1 MKAMRCSR
9 IALVFVAAS
18 FLCAAEELPVVTK
31 VEYQPFAAQ
40 VARLMQAL
48 DMIGEPLPAA
58 ERAQLQ
64 KLLEGQASA
73 KAVEEMQNILDKH
86 CLAGVEINPESRVKV
101 QQGPAKP
108 ELVEQGW
115 RAFLVKVHNQAGVTA
130 VLAVTSPNAGPVPNQ
145 PANTERRRW
154 MDLQM
159 LNRQP
164 MKTHLSGLE
173 LEYRVLQ
180 VYAKEAGKREGK
192 LAFDVGQGS
201 QDLGFRSE
209 VDILFAITPSAK
221 VTFRVLDSDDKPT
234 TGSFLI
240 KDERQRVYPSQTKRL
255 APDFFFHP
263 QVYRADG
270 ESVVLPRGKY
280 TIEYSR
286 GPEYRTRTQSL
297 EIADNAP
304 RALTFRLERW
314 IDPAKL
320 GWYSGDHHI
329 HAAGCA
335 HYERPTEGVYP
346 QDMMRHVLGEDLKIG
361 SVLTWGPG
369 WYFQKTFFEGKDNAV
384 STESNR
390 IRYDVEVSG
399 HPSSHTGHLLLL
411 RLKEQDYPGTKR
423 IEDWPSWGLPILR
436 WGKEQG
442 AIVGYTHSGWGLALK
457 EEKLLSYEMPPFDGI
472 GANEYVVTVTHGLA
486 DVISAV
492 DTPYPWELNVWYH
505 TLNVGYRTRISGETD
520 FPCIYGERVGL
531 GRSYVRQPK
540 LDYDDWVTG
549 LREGRNYASDGR
561 SHLIDFRVNGVEM
574 GAGKDVE
581 LSAGGTAT
589 ITAKAAAFLDEKPEE
604 AIRKIPY
611 DQKPYWHI
619 ERARVANSRKVPV
632 EVVVNGKA
640 VARTEIEADGRLR
653 DVSFNVPVQQSSWI
667 ALRIL
672 PSSHTNPVWVTVG
685 GKPVRASK
693 KSAQWLREAV
703 DVCFRQKVGRVRL
716 AEQGE
721 MTRAYDH
728 ARKAYDHLIA
738 ESPVD

>member
-1 MKAMRCSR
+1 MKPAQLA
-9 IALVFVAAS
+9 IAFVLAS
-18 FLCAAEELPVVTK
+18 LLSSAEELPLVTT
-31 VEYQPFAAQ
+31 VEFQPLAAQ
-40 VARLMQAL
+40 VARVLQAME
-48 DMIGEPLPAA
+48 MIGEPLPA
-58 ERAQLQ
+58 EDSRQLKQ
-64 KLLEGQASA
+64 LIEGPASRMSLEAIQR
-73 KAVEEMQNILDKH
+73 ILDKH
-86 CLAGVEINPESRVKV
+86 CLVGVDINPESRVKV
-101 QQGPAKP
+101 QQGTAKA

-130 VLAVTSPNAGPVPNQ
+130 VLAADSPNAGPIPNQ
-145 PANTERRRW
+145 PANAARVRW

-159 LNRQP
+159 LNKQP
-164 MKTHLSGLE
+164 MKAHLSGLD
-173 LEYRVLQ
+173 LEYRILQ
-180 VYAKEAGKREGK
+180 LYAKESGKREAK
-192 LAFDVGQGS
+192 IAFDVGQGS
-201 QDLGFRSE
+201 QDLGFRNE
-209 VDILFAITPSAK
+209 VDILFALMPSAK
-221 VTFRVLDSDDKPT
+221 ITLRVLDWNDKPT

-240 KDERQRVYPSQTKRL
+240 RDQRDRVYPSQTKRI

-270 ESVVLPRGKY
+270 ENVALPPGKY

-297 EIADNAP
+297 TIADNVA
-304 RALTFRLERW
+304 RTMTFRLERW

-320 GWYSGDHHI
+320 GWFSGDHHI

-369 WYFQKTFFEGKDNAV
+369 WYFQKTFFEGKDNAL
-384 STESNR
+384 STNDHR

-472 GANEYVVTVTHGLA
+472 GANEFVVAVTHGLA

-505 TLNVGYRTRISGETD
+505 ALNVGYRTRISGETD

-531 GRSYVRQPK
+531 GRSYVRQAK
-540 LDYDDWVTG
+540 LDYDDWVVG

-561 SHLIDFRVNGVEM
+561 SHLIDFRVNEVEM
-574 GAGKDVE
+574 GSGKDVE
-581 LSAGGTAT
+581 LAAGGTVKV
-589 ITAKAAAFLDEKPEE
+589 TAKVAALLNEQPDET
-604 AIRKIPY
+604 IRKLRY
-611 DQKPYWHI
+611 DQKPYWSV
-619 ERARVANSRKVPV
+619 ERARVGTLRKVPV
-632 EVVVNGKA
+632 ELIVNGRA
-640 VARTEIEADGRLR
+640 VQRSEIEADGKLR
-653 DVSFNVPVQQSSWI
+653 DVSFQVALQQSSWV

-672 PSSHTNPVWVTVG
+672 PSSHTNPIWVTVG
-685 GKPVRASK
+685 GKPVRSSK
-693 KSAQWLREAV
+693 RSAQWLREAV
-703 DVCFRQKVGRVRL
+703 DVCFRQKVNRVRL
-716 AEQGE
+716 TEQGE
-721 MTRAYDH
+721 MIRAYDH
-728 ARKAYDHLIA
+728 ARATYDRLIG
-738 ESPVD
+738 ESSID